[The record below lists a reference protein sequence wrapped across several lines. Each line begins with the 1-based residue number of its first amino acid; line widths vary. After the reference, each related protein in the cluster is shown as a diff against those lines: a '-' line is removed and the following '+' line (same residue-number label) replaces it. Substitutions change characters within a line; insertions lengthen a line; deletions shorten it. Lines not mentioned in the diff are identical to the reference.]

1 MLRFNNNFLEF
12 QVNQKR
18 KQQEKIK
25 LRRLISKESL
35 NESVIL
41 LLIRTA

>member
-12 QVNQKR
+12 QVNQIR